1 MQETK
6 NKIREF
12 LSRALR
18 GRQLGDDENMFNL
31 GIVHSLFVMQII
43 LFIEKEFSIELE
55 PEQLELSQLS
65 TVNKIF
71 GLLEQTKSVLGD
83 SP

>member
-1 MQETK
+1 MLKNK

-18 GRQLGDDENMFNL
+18 GRELGDDEDMFNL

-55 PEQLELSQLS
+55 PEELDISQLS
-65 TVNKIF
+65 TVNNIC
-71 GLLEQTKSVLGD
+71 GLLKQTQSE
-83 SP
+83 SA